1 MTKIDFNSEPEALR
15 YFRDLK
21 RDAERFEHLWMGL
34 RLVAEIGNGMIERQ
48 DKTNG
53 TVTKTKDEL
62 AVHLEMHK
70 LELNEVAFVKKWG
83 RRGTEFLGIII
94 ALSAVIIA
102 AAAYFTGGG

>member
-1 MTKIDFNSEPEALR
+1 MTAIDFGSEHEALR
-15 YFRDLK
+15 YFRGLSPT
-21 RDAERFEHLWMGL
+21 EREEHLWMGL
-34 RLVAEIGNGMIERQ
+34 RELATLGQGMIERQ

-70 LELNEVAFVKKWG
+70 LELNEVDFVKRWG
-83 RRGTEFLGIII
+83 KRGTELLGVII
-94 ALSAVIIA
+94 ALSAVLIA